1 MTALLEATLVIAT
14 NVIFQRIG
22 TVKRIIDAR
31 GTEIMKSPGAMLKSL
46 ILFSALIGLTVKH
59 NIA

>member
-22 TVKRIIDAR
+22 TVKRIIDVR

-46 ILFSALIGLTVKH
+46 LLSALIGLTVKH
-59 NIA
+59 INA

>member
-31 GTEIMKSPGAMLKSL
+31 GMEIMKSPGAMLKSL
-46 ILFSALIGLTVKH
+46 LLSALIGLTVKH